1 MGEEPLE
8 PQRELQ
14 GAEPTPVDI
23 ARLNKS
29 ILSLAQHFTR
39 VTTNLENLERRT
51 KRPILKLTGS
61 RKRTRL
67 EILRAKW
74 QKLHHQFEELV
85 KKSKTQAM
93 VAYAIL
99 KQFDNVVTSQWPS
112 DQDGLDNLTKE
123 IDNFM
128 KMLTTKE
135 HQASE
140 LREGFQS
147 LVRDINSIGLEVNQ
161 ELRAAERQKNSLFEE
176 LSSTLHNLEQLK
188 ASFSS
193 ISDEFSAFKR
203 ACIMCIS
210 AVAFAT
216 PSGALWDSQGVDNR
230 VRDALERKVK
240 AAEMQRAEAIS

>member
-74 QKLHHQFEELV
+74 QKLHHVGDLCGG
-85 KKSKTQAM
+85 TALM
-93 VAYAIL
+93 R
-99 KQFDNVVTSQWPS
+99 
-112 DQDGLDNLTKE
+112 
-123 IDNFM
+123 
-128 KMLTTKE
+128 
-135 HQASE
+135 ASCSR
-140 LREGFQS
+140 L
-147 LVRDINSIGLEVNQ
+147 
-161 ELRAAERQKNSLFEE
+161 
-176 LSSTLHNLEQLK
+176 
-188 ASFSS
+188 
-193 ISDEFSAFKR
+193 
-203 ACIMCIS
+203 
-210 AVAFAT
+210 
-216 PSGALWDSQGVDNR
+216 
-230 VRDALERKVK
+230 
-240 AAEMQRAEAIS
+240 